1 MYLAELHDNNQC
13 LSGQKSR
20 HDDHHQWILNLNC
33 LQKLKLSQVDN
44 TNPYLNMQYAQGAGE
59 QELVRWR
66 EDGSPRKPTQRR
78 QIPRWRGWQKIRRGD
93 HIVQPATPKTLLPLN
108 LEFLDV
114 LLCCFFP
121 CLFISVFFEWAFDLY
136 FLPGIEFYMDWCF
149 SVQPQLVFQALF
161 VMR

>member
-20 HDDHHQWILNLNC
+20 HDDHHQWNILNLLNS
-33 LQKLKLSQVDN
+33 LKKLKLSQVDN

-114 LLCCFFP
+114 LLCCFSPAFSFQYFWVGFW
-121 CLFISVFFEWAFDLY
+121 FIFFY
-136 FLPGIEFYMDWCF
+136 
-149 SVQPQLVFQALF
+149 QALSF
-161 VMR
+161 IWIGAFRYCATPIIVVMR